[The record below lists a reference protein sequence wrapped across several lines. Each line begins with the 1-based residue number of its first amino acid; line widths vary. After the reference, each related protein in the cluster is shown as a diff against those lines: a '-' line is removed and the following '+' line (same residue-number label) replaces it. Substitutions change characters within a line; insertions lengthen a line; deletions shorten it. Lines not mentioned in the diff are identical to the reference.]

1 MVKQMRYLFEYRD
14 FRRLMFH
21 RLPEFDEQM
30 CTWVYTF
37 TRRCLALGT
46 QVKVS
51 AVAIQERHRKTIS
64 KITVK
69 HRESSSL

>member
-1 MVKQMRYLFEYRD
+1 MRYLFEYRD

-51 AVAIQERHRKTIS
+51 AVKNHSQTPGVVLFIKLGRILLGS
-64 KITVK
+64 
-69 HRESSSL
+69 